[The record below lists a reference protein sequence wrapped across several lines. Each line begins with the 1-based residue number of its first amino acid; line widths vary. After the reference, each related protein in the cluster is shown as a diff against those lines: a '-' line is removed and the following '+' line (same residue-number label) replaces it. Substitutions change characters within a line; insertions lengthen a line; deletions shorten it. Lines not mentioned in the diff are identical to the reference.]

1 MTFSH
6 YSALFLLSTLE
17 KKMKNKF
24 KISRYLLST
33 IALCALAFTSN
44 PTLAQ
49 DFVARIGHL
58 ESPQQSRH
66 VHLERVAGLVAE
78 RTDGAVEFQLFPQ
91 AQLGNQRVMTEGVQL
106 GTLEATV
113 SPAAF
118 LGGFNSA
125 ISVLDIPYLM
135 PADSAKAQALREG
148 PFGDALLDSFSSKGV
163 IGVAWWPNGMKN
175 FTSNKPLNN
184 IAAFADQKFRVMDSK
199 ILIEQFNALG
209 ASAIA
214 LPFGELYTSL
224 QTGVV
229 DGQENP
235 LDTILRMK
243 FFEVQDYL
251 VISEHGAM
259 EDLVLFNPTWWNS
272 LPEKYQSII
281 KDAFNEV
288 VPDLIIHK
296 REAVKAAL
304 DAIAKSDINIRTA
317 SANERSAFRDAMY
330 DGSAAAYIDRAG
342 DAGQKLIDIYTANH

>member
-1 MTFSH
+1 MEKTMKNSSNIGRRTFSAIAM
-6 YSALFLLSTLE
+6 SAL
-17 KKMKNKF
+17 
-24 KISRYLLST
+24 
-33 IALCALAFTSN
+33 ALTTTAAYAQEFT
-44 PTLAQ
+44 
-49 DFVARIGHL
+49 ARIGHL

-66 VHLERVAGLVAE
+66 IHLEKVAE
-78 RTDGAVEFQLFPQ
+78 LVKERTGGAVEFQIFPQ

-125 ISVLDIPYLM
+125 VSVLDIPYLM
-135 PADSAKAQALREG
+135 PADTAEAQVLREG
-148 PFGDALLDSFSSKGV
+148 PFGDALLDSFTSKGV
-163 IGVAWWPNGMKN
+163 VGVAWWPNGMKN
-175 FTSNKPLNN
+175 FTSNEPLDD
-184 IAAFADQKFRVMDSK
+184 IAAFADQKFRVMDSN

-235 LDTILRMK
+235 LDTIQRMK

-259 EDLVLFNPTWWNS
+259 EDVVLFNPTWWAS
-272 LPEKYQSII
+272 LPADYQVII
-281 KDAFNEV
+281 NDAFDEV
-288 VPDLIIHK
+288 VPALIEHK
-296 REAVKAAL
+296 ASAVEDAL
-304 DAIAKSDINIRTA
+304 DAISASEINIRVA
-317 SANERSAFRDAMY
+317 SAEERAAFRDVMY
-330 DGSAAAYIDRAG
+330 DRSVTAYIERAG
-342 DAGQKLIDIYTANH
+342 DAGQSLIDVYTANY